1 VPELICR
8 SCEKRKS
15 VVEWIE
21 EREEEDAEERE
32 KRSFVRLFQ

>member
-15 VVEWIE
+15 VVVLIG
-21 EREEEDAEERE
+21 EREEEDAEEG
-32 KRSFVRLFQ
+32 KGRSFVRLFQ